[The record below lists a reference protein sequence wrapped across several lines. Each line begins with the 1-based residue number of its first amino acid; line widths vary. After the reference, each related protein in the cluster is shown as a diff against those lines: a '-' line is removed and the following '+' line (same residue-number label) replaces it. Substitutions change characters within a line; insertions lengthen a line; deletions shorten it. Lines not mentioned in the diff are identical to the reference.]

1 MLRYHFPAGFGN
13 TNPNLATR
21 RFSLQEVSQRFQREL
36 WRSLEVAHVKWVDH
50 AKPKLRIWTQKW
62 SRFFK
67 WTCRATEPYGVPVS
81 TKDWVAVSLFSCRID
96 KNCWVNVLSSWG
108 IKQGLTKRRWFKVI
122 LSSSPL
128 LKLMWSYWK
137 LLDFL
142 ERFEWIDQLHIT
154 VVIFKPTQNKC
165 MAMLYVKPTSIF
177 WGSVFVGGF
186 LFVFFMALIGSV
198 ISPHD
203 TRDGSRMKLEVH

>member
-1 MLRYHFPAGFGN
+1 MLRYHFPAWFGN
-13 TNPNLATR
+13 TNPTTR
-21 RFSLQEVSQRFQREL
+21 RFSLQEVSQRFPREL

-50 AKPKLRIWTQKW
+50 AKPKLRIWTQKR

-67 WTCRATEPYGVPVS
+67 WICRATEPYRIPVS
-81 TKDWVAVSLFSCRID
+81 TKDWVEVFFSYRIH

-108 IKQGLTKRRWFKVI
+108 IKQWSTKRRWFKVI

-142 ERFEWIDQLHIT
+142 ERLEWIDQLHIT
-154 VVIFKPTQNKC
+154 IVIFKPT
-165 MAMLYVKPTSIF
+165 
-177 WGSVFVGGF
+177 
-186 LFVFFMALIGSV
+186 
-198 ISPHD
+198 
-203 TRDGSRMKLEVH
+203 